1 MIALT
6 ASTVRSSFVN
16 VSLRERKA
24 IVLPDDLAARDWD
37 RLDYFGWR
45 DAKSPLLGFVVAEVD
60 GLPVGLQLRQA
71 EQPIRSRPQC
81 SWCSDVTLP
90 NDVVFFSA
98 RRAGR
103 AGKAGDS
110 VGTLLCAGFECSTNV
125 RRLDPPAYLG
135 HDAAAARARRIET
148 LRAHVEGFFR
158 DLMSER

>member
-6 ASTVRSSFVN
+6 ESTVRSSFVN

-24 IVLPDDLAARDWD
+24 IVLPADLAERDWD

-45 DAKSPLLGFVVAEVD
+45 DPKLPLLGFIVAEID
-60 GLPVGLQLRQA
+60 GNAVGLQLRQA
-71 EQPIRSRPQC
+71 EQPTRSRPQC

-98 RRAGR
+98 RRAGG
-103 AGKAGDS
+103 AGKAGNT
-110 VGTLLCAGFECSTNV
+110 VGTLLCSRFECSANV

-135 HDAAAARARRIET
+135 HDAEAARDRRIES
-148 LRAHVEGFFR
+148 LRTHVDGFFR
-158 DLMSER
+158 DLMAG